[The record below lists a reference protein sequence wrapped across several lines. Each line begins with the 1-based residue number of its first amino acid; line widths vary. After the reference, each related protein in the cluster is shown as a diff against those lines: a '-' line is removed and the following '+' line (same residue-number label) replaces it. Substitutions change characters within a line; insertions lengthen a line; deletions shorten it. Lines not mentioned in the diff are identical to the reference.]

1 MRRYYVFIALLLVI
15 LGVEA
20 QRVNIIGTVKD
31 KESGEKLMF
40 ANCMLQYKTDTN
52 GIYKGETTDK
62 EGRFIFQKIKK
73 RDLILKISY
82 VGYKTYRQEIS
93 SSQFLQGQT
102 IDLGEISMQ
111 VMDDLEEVQI
121 VAQRKRI
128 EIDDD
133 KMMELVDSIKD
144 HGVIE
149 PAVVFINEDGN
160 YEMIAGHRRKRACEL
175 AGIETIPIIV
185 KNINRDEATI
195 LMGESNLHSREEI
208 LPSEKAFTY
217 KKMLDAMKRQAGR
230 PGKNNLRPVGTNL
243 TGQRSDEILAT
254 EIGESARQIQRY
266 ICLTNLIPEL
276 LDLVDQKRISLR
288 PAVEIS
294 YLDSTQQK
302 AIFNYYKTKRELDI
316 DENGIGN
323 EKQAGVSPSLA
334 QAKLMREEA
343 KDNKLD
349 EARIEEILN
358 VTKPNQKEK
367 IVIKDEKVMKYA
379 KGLTPLQF
387 QDKILRALDYYDK
400 HMAKEQQ
407 KDTRSMM

>member
-1 MRRYYVFIALLLVI
+1 MAKDDWKQSIREAFNPEAIFYNETERR
-15 LGVEA
+15 
-20 QRVNIIGTVKD
+20 NGT
-31 KESGEKLMF
+31 
-40 ANCMLQYKTDTN
+40 
-52 GIYKGETTDK
+52 
-62 EGRFIFQKIKK
+62 
-73 RDLILKISY
+73 
-82 VGYKTYRQEIS
+82 
-93 SSQFLQGQT
+93 
-102 IDLGEISMQ
+102 
-111 VMDDLEEVQI
+111 LEEMEIDQI
-121 VAQRKRI
+121 VPFKRHTFKVV
-128 EIDDD
+128 DDD
-133 KMMELVDSIKD
+133 KMMELVESIKD
-144 HGVIE
+144 HGVNE
-149 PAVVFINEDGN
+149 PAIVFVNEDGN

-185 KNINRDEATI
+185 KNIDRDEATI
-195 LMGESNLHSREEI
+195 LMGESNLQTREEI

-217 KKMLDAMKRQAGR
+217 KELLEAKKRQAGR
-230 PGKNNLRPVGTNL
+230 PSLKNASPVATNFSKGRADKELAEEVGEGKDTIR
-243 TGQRSDEILAT
+243 
-254 EIGESARQIQRY
+254 RY
-266 ICLTNLIPEL
+266 IRLTYLIPEL

-400 HMAKEQQ
+400 HMAKEQA
-407 KDTRSMM
+407 KDTRTM

>member
-1 MRRYYVFIALLLVI
+1 MAKDDWKQGLHAAFNPEEIFFSETERR
-15 LGVEA
+15 
-20 QRVNIIGTVKD
+20 NGT
-31 KESGEKLMF
+31 
-40 ANCMLQYKTDTN
+40 
-52 GIYKGETTDK
+52 
-62 EGRFIFQKIKK
+62 
-73 RDLILKISY
+73 
-82 VGYKTYRQEIS
+82 
-93 SSQFLQGQT
+93 
-102 IDLGEISMQ
+102 
-111 VMDDLEEVQI
+111 LEEMEIDQI
-121 VAQRKRI
+121 VPFRDHTFKVV
-128 EIDDD
+128 DGY

-144 HGVIE
+144 HGVNE

-195 LMGESNLHSREEI
+195 LMGESNLQSREEI

-230 PGKNNLRPVGTNL
+230 PGKNNSGPVGPNL
-243 TGQRSDEILAT
+243 KGTRSDDLLSE
-254 EIGESARQIQRY
+254 EVGESSSQIKRY
-266 ICLTNLIPEL
+266 IRLTYLIPEL

-349 EARIEEILN
+349 EARITDILD

-400 HMAKEQQ
+400 HMAMEQE

>member
-1 MRRYYVFIALLLVI
+1 MAKDDWKQSIREAFNPEAIFYNETERR
-15 LGVEA
+15 
-20 QRVNIIGTVKD
+20 NGT
-31 KESGEKLMF
+31 
-40 ANCMLQYKTDTN
+40 
-52 GIYKGETTDK
+52 
-62 EGRFIFQKIKK
+62 
-73 RDLILKISY
+73 
-82 VGYKTYRQEIS
+82 
-93 SSQFLQGQT
+93 
-102 IDLGEISMQ
+102 
-111 VMDDLEEVQI
+111 LEEMEIDQI
-121 VAQRKRI
+121 VPFRDHTFKVV
-128 EIDDD
+128 DDD

-144 HGVIE
+144 HGVNE

-195 LMGESNLHSREEI
+195 LMGESNLQSREEI

-217 KKMLDAMKRQAGR
+217 KKMLDAMKRQ
-230 PGKNNLRPVGTNL
+230 GKRNDLTYAPLGHKLDGTKS
-243 TGQRSDEILAT
+243 RDILSK
-254 EIGESARQIQRY
+254 EVGESKSQIQRY

-349 EARIEEILN
+349 EARITDILD

-400 HMAKEQQ
+400 HMAKERE

>member
-1 MRRYYVFIALLLVI
+1 MAKDDWKQSIREAFNPEAIFYNETERR
-15 LGVEA
+15 
-20 QRVNIIGTVKD
+20 NGT
-31 KESGEKLMF
+31 
-40 ANCMLQYKTDTN
+40 
-52 GIYKGETTDK
+52 
-62 EGRFIFQKIKK
+62 
-73 RDLILKISY
+73 
-82 VGYKTYRQEIS
+82 
-93 SSQFLQGQT
+93 
-102 IDLGEISMQ
+102 
-111 VMDDLEEVQI
+111 LEEMEIDQI
-121 VAQRKRI
+121 VPFKRHTFKVV
-128 EIDDD
+128 DDD
-133 KMMELVDSIKD
+133 KMMELVESIKD
-144 HGVIE
+144 HGVNE
-149 PAVVFINEDGN
+149 PAIVFVNEDGN

-185 KNINRDEATI
+185 KNIDRDEATI
-195 LMGESNLHSREEI
+195 LMGESNLQTREEI
-208 LPSEKAFTY
+208 LPSELLEAK
-217 KKMLDAMKRQAGR
+217 KRQAGR
-230 PGKNNLRPVGTNL
+230 PSLKNASPVATNFSKGRADKELAEEVGEGKDTIR
-243 TGQRSDEILAT
+243 
-254 EIGESARQIQRY
+254 RY
-266 ICLTNLIPEL
+266 IRLTYLIPEL

-400 HMAKEQQ
+400 HMAKEQA
-407 KDTRSMM
+407 KDTRTM